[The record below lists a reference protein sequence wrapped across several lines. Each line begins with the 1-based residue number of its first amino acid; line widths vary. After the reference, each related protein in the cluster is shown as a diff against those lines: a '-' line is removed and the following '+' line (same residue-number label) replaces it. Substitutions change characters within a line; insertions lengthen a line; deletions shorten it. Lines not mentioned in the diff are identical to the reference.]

1 MHEATDYPFIA
12 SAINITTLLLIHLNI
27 TTQYTFCPCCG
38 TEFKQRRKV
47 PIREMAV
54 FASFLEDN
62 EWQTVFNELFS
73 LGVMLMDHN
82 YKHFVRTDLEFR
94 RVFVETRTQI
104 LAILRKRPGN
114 VFGMYDLAKEYLTN

>member
-1 MHEATDYPFIA
+1 
-12 SAINITTLLLIHLNI
+12 
-27 TTQYTFCPCCG
+27 
-38 TEFKQRRKV
+38 
-47 PIREMAV
+47 MAV

-82 YKHFVRTDLEFR
+82 YKHFVRTDPSFTILEFR